1 MTTFYEL
8 LKEQLILRQRA
19 KYENWEKIPEWFIN
33 DYLESL
39 AKDLIRRFDEENS
52 KSS

>member
-8 LKEQLILRQRA
+8 LEEQLILHQKA
-19 KYENWEKIPEWFIN
+19 KGNWAPLPTWFVN

>member
-8 LKEQLILRQRA
+8 LEEQLILHQRA
-19 KYENWEKIPEWFIN
+19 KRGDWAPLPAWFVN